1 MPAEIRGSRPH
12 ARCGCGCRSSYRELV
27 AKAARLWV
35 EHQRRDRPSDS
46 PTGFH
51 GSPCN
56 YTQHAIRAVGHPLGT
71 RLGVALSL
79 ASVEEPRPVNL
90 VLSAKSTSST
100 HLHLGVSSPNGPL
113 ARRWQLERALT
124 DIETGV
130 QKGNNWDASNA
141 TKRALEALHE
151 LADCLKRG
159 EWTQAGWPP
168 DEQLSWIAHIGARN
182 MAHHSSSSIVTL
194 TRSRPAD
201 EQLTWALDGAAVA
214 ELSLRSK
221 NQAMAYNAR
230 LDGQPVLPPLGRLVA
245 QTKASIPD

>member
-1 MPAEIRGSRPH
+1 M
-12 ARCGCGCRSSYRELV
+12 
-27 AKAARLWV
+27 
-35 EHQRRDRPSDS
+35 
-46 PTGFH
+46 
-51 GSPCN
+51 
-56 YTQHAIRAVGHPLGT
+56 
-71 RLGVALSL
+71 ALFL
-79 ASVEEPRPVNL
+79 ASVKEPRPVNL

-100 HLHLGVSSPNGPL
+100 HLHLGVSSPNGPF

-141 TKRALEALHE
+141 TKRALEAFHE

-159 EWTQAGWPP
+159 EWAQAGWEP

-214 ELSLRSK
+214 KLSLRSK
-221 NQAMAYNAR
+221 KQAMAYSAR

-245 QTKASIPD
+245 QIKASIPD

>member
-1 MPAEIRGSRPH
+1 MP
-12 ARCGCGCRSSYRELV
+12 
-27 AKAARLWV
+27 
-35 EHQRRDRPSDS
+35 
-46 PTGFH
+46 
-51 GSPCN
+51 
-56 YTQHAIRAVGHPLGT
+56 
-71 RLGVALSL
+71 LSL

-90 VLSAKSTSST
+90 VVSAQSTSST
-100 HLHLGVSSPNGPL
+100 HLHLSVSSPNGAL

-130 QKGNNWDASNA
+130 HKGNNWDASNA

-151 LADCLKRG
+151 LADCLKRD
-159 EWTQAGWPP
+159 EWAQAGWEP

-214 ELSLRSK
+214 KLFLRSK
-221 NQAMAYNAR
+221 KQAMAYNAR
-230 LDGQPVLPPLGRLVA
+230 LDGRPVLPPLGRLIA
-245 QTKASIPD
+245 QIKASIPD